1 MALWMARLIN
11 MFGQL
16 WELFKSRDEK
26 KNNIIHITALFPF
39 IHYPPCVQVITLYHC
54 IASSSAFSSYLSL
67 PGYTVQ
73 SIIWMFLPAD
83 DVLRS

>member
-26 KNNIIHITALFPF
+26 KIILF
-39 IHYPPCVQVITLYHC
+39 I
-54 IASSSAFSSYLSL
+54 
-67 PGYTVQ
+67 
-73 SIIWMFLPAD
+73 
-83 DVLRS
+83 